1 MQHGRDD
8 APDPASSPG
17 AGIAR
22 VSTSSRFADAR
33 VDAKEPSSRRSP
45 LARIDEPASPSSP
58 RPSHV
63 DADADDARG
72 IRPGSGVPAPLLE
85 HLHVPDKEVFELK
98 AKVNALRKAV
108 KAAEAHRDDALR
120 VAAAADARAKTA
132 SDRDATKL
140 DKALT
145 RAEAAERA
153 SDAAEHR
160 ADAADRA
167 AAEAER
173 RAEAAE
179 MELRETR
186 RVVADLRERLDE
198 QRAVGVTLEDD
209 VDVLRR
215 RVRELQRG
223 VAKNSVASQTEAE
236 GFAAAARLAD
246 PEAAVETTDEGFR
259 DRAAEWLRQLDAV
272 GAETSVDAE
281 GNVVRAS
288 ARGHLVPRGLGVDLA
303 PPPEPVLGSA
313 GYSLAAAVAAMAAI
327 VEGELVPAVDRAF
340 QRQLPLRVEIRTLLE
355 EDVAPLVAPT
365 VARLTSVGEA
375 SVRAAPAEDDEGW
388 GPDVDSDE
396 EDLARRREEER
407 ANRPRNIGG
416 TPSSASMGVE
426 AAIMA
431 EASLEPPRPS
441 SRARRWAAKIFSRA
455 PKAKKGTKTEASL
468 LKAHKEGRLTEHI
481 HSLLRKAKDAPTEAM
496 RKKLREYVDDVIS
509 NAVQGGLLHA
519 DDADELHAENG
530 TVPRR
535 IDEEDEYDE
544 EVEVAED
551 ERVTFDDGF
560 GGDPGGRRR
569 MEYSPEDEAYLYDD
583 YGSDY
588 GDEVEPRAPSSPAR
602 DWRSYETDGWDGDD
616 PSWTAGANA

>member
-1 MQHGRDD
+1 MQHD
-8 APDPASSPG
+8 APDPASSPK

-22 VSTSSRFADAR
+22 VSASSHFADAW
-33 VDAKEPSSRRSP
+33 VDATDPSSRRSP
-45 LARIDEPASPSSP
+45 MARIDEPVSPSSL

-63 DADADDARG
+63 VADADDARG
-72 IRPGSGVPAPLLE
+72 IRPGPGVPTPLLE

-98 AKVNALRKAV
+98 AKVNALLKLV

-120 VAAAADARAKTA
+120 VAAATDARAKTA
-132 SDRDATKL
+132 SDRETTKL

-153 SDAAEHR
+153 ADAAEHR

-167 AAEAER
+167 AVEAER

-179 MELRETR
+179 MELRETS

-209 VDVLRR
+209 VEVLRR
-215 RVRELQRG
+215 RVSELQRG
-223 VAKNSVASQTEAE
+223 VAKNSVASQTEPE

-246 PEAAVETTDEGFR
+246 PDAMVETTDAGFR
-259 DRAAEWLRQLDAV
+259 DKAAEWLRRLDAV

-288 ARGHLVPRGLGVDLA
+288 ARGCLVPRGLGLDLA

-313 GYSLAAAVAAMAAI
+313 GYSLAGAVAAMAAI
-327 VEGELVPAVDRAF
+327 VEGELIPAVDRAF
-340 QRQLPLRVEIRTLLE
+340 QRSLPLHVEIRALLE
-355 EDVAPLVAPT
+355 EDVAPLISPT
-365 VARLTSVGEA
+365 IARLTSGVEA
-375 SVRAAPAEDDEGW
+375 SARVAPAEDDEGW

-416 TPSSASMGVE
+416 TPSSVSMGIE

-519 DDADELHAENG
+519 EDADQLHAENG

-535 IDEEDEYDE
+535 VDEEDAFDE
-544 EVEVAED
+544 EAEAGED
-551 ERVTFDDGF
+551 ERAALDGF
-560 GGDPGGRRR
+560 GGDLGGRRR
-569 MEYSPEDEAYLYDD
+569 MEYSAEDEAYLYDD
-583 YGSDY
+583 FGSEH
-588 GDEVEPRAPSSPAR
+588 GNEVEPRAPRAPAR
-602 DWRSYETDGWDGDD
+602 DWRSHETDGWDGDD